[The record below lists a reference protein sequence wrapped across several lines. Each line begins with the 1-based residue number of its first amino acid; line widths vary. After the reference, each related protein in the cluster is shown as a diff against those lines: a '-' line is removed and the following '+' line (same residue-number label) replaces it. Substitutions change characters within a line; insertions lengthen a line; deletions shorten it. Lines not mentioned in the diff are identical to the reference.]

1 MIKLIKYLLFLAA
14 GFFALVGMWIVS
26 IPLFLAGLV
35 AQTADAG
42 TEIRFSE
49 HVFLIGGHDKK
60 GTFFINRMVASSMK
74 EDITENEDDNIY
86 YFGLSEL
93 EIQDAIEKGNEN
105 LPFVIT
111 SYTKVY

>member
-42 TEIRFSE
+42 TEIIFSE
-49 HVFLIGGHDKK
+49 HLFLIGGHDRL
-60 GTFFINRMVASSMK
+60 GLSFVNRMVASSKK
-74 EDITENEDDNIY
+74 EDITEDQYDEIY
-86 YFGLSEL
+86 FFGLSEMD
-93 EIQDAIEKGNEN
+93 IQDAIEKGNEN

>member
-1 MIKLIKYLLFLAA
+1 MIKLIKYALFLAA

-42 TEIRFSE
+42 TEIIFSE
-49 HVFLIGGHDKK
+49 HLFLIGGHDRF
-60 GTFFINRMVASSMK
+60 GLSFVNRMVASSRK
-74 EDITENEDDNIY
+74 EDITEDDGIY
-86 YFGLSEL
+86 FFGLSEMD
-93 EIQDAIEKGNEN
+93 IQDAIEKGNDS